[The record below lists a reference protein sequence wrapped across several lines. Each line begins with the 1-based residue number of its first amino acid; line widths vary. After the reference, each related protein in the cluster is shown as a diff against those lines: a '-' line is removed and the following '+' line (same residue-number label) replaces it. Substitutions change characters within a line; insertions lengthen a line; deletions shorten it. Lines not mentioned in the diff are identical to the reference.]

1 MTVAEWGAEI
11 IQTIKEA
18 IMEKVEAAKEWG
30 KDLIENFVQGIK
42 NSLNLVGD
50 AVKAVAQKIKDFI
63 GFSEPEEGPLSN
75 FHTYAPDMIELF
87 TEGLEDSKMKLQSTL
102 TSVLELPQSDMQM
115 EAAGVGM
122 APITIP
128 VYIGEEKLDT
138 IILNAQSRYNLMSG
152 GR

>member
-1 MTVAEWGAEI
+1 MQKIE
-11 IQTIKEA
+11 EA
-18 IMEKVEAAKEWG
+18 KTWG
-30 KDLIENFVQGIK
+30 KDLIQNFVDGIK
-42 NSLNLVGD
+42 GAINLVGD

-102 TSVLELPQSDMQM
+102 TSVLELPQNDMQM
-115 EAAGVGM
+115 EAAGVGGT

-128 VYIGEEKLDT
+128 VYIGEEKIDT

>member
-1 MTVAEWGAEI
+1 
-11 IQTIKEA
+11 
-18 IMEKVEAAKEWG
+18 
-30 KDLIENFVQGIK
+30 
-42 NSLNLVGD
+42 
-50 AVKAVAQKIKDFI
+50 
-63 GFSEPEEGPLSN
+63 
-75 FHTYAPDMIELF
+75 MIELF
-87 TEGLEDSKMKLQSTL
+87 TEGLEDSKVKLQSTL
-102 TSVLELPQSDMQM
+102 TSVLQLPESDMQM